1 MSVLKSWTGGAIVLL
16 ALAGGLRAEVT
27 VSQSNDPGLE
37 VETGLMSLLGQERA
51 GLGAVPASRMSA
63 IVAAPQ
69 GNGAGRLTA
78 AWLDAQPTPEG
89 DAQLQCLATAV
100 YHEARGERLAGQQAV
115 AEVILNRVDDVAF
128 PKTVCGVVNQR
139 SGRSC
144 QFSYVCDGRSDTP
157 SNQVAYRRAEKI
169 ARAMLDGM
177 PRTLTDGATY
187 FHTTAVRPSWSHRFE
202 NTAKIG
208 AHLFYRKPVQTA
220 AN

>member
-27 VSQSNDPGLE
+27 VSQSNDPGIQA
-37 VETGLMSLLGQERA
+37 ETGLVSLLGQERA
-51 GLGAVPASRMSA
+51 GLGSVPAARMSA

-69 GNGAGRLTA
+69 GSGTPRLTA
-78 AWLDAQPTPEG
+78 AWLDAQPAPKRDE
-89 DAQLQCLATAV
+89 QLRCLATAL
-100 YHEARGERLAGQQAV
+100 YHEARGERLSGQQAV

-157 SNQVAYRRAEKI
+157 ANMVAYRRAEKL
-169 ARAMLDGM
+169 ARAMLDGR

-187 FHTTAVRPSWSHRFE
+187 FHTTAVKPSRSRRFE

-208 AHLFYRKPVQTA
+208 AHLFYRKPLQTA